1 MNSVEKLLLSDI
13 RQLRSNKV
21 EPFLGSQAIHTLELR
36 YVPYKSIFHT
46 LIVFPKY
53 FIIMFLL

>member
-13 RQLRSNKV
+13 RQLGSNKV

-46 LIVFPKY
+46 LF
-53 FIIMFLL
+53 FLNILL